1 MGRTVAAIVM
11 ASGFSKRMGQDKLKM
26 FFEGD
31 PLLIRTIKRLQEAG
45 IEQIICVVREPYWE
59 PFLEALHVKVCYNE
73 KAYLGQSESIKAGLT
88 CLMDAF
94 PFTEGILFVPAD
106 MPYMTTPVIQKLTQ
120 LYANGRSL
128 IVTPICQGIRRAPVI
143 FDVLLT
149 EDLMTLMGDQ
159 GGKALFSKYAECI
172 DELIIEEENVFQD
185 IDTPED
191 LGL

>member
-11 ASGFSKRMGQDKLKM
+11 ASGFSKRMGRDKLKIV
-26 FFEGD
+26 FEGNS
-31 PLLIRTIKRLQEAG
+31 LLIKTIKTLQASG
-45 IEQIICVVREPYWE
+45 IEQVICVVREPYWE
-59 PFLEALHVKVCYNE
+59 PVLESLHVKVCYNE
-73 KAYLGQSESIKAGLT
+73 KAYVGQSESIKAGLA
-88 CLMDAF
+88 CLMDSF
-94 PFTEGILFVPAD
+94 PLTEGILFVPAD

-143 FDVLLT
+143 FDASLT
-149 EDLMTLMGDQ
+149 EDLMALTGDQ
-159 GGKALFSKYAECI
+159 GGKVLFSKYAECI
-172 DELIIEEENVFQD
+172 DELNIEEENVFQD